1 MTSSLISP
9 RRAPGARLLPFA
21 ALLLAAPLVQAQYK
35 VVDNDGK
42 VTYSDRAPSSSE
54 GRVTALGARAPLEP
68 AEPDLP
74 FELRQAAT
82 KYPVTLYTT
91 TGGCDPC
98 NAGRQ
103 LLKQRGIPFT
113 ERQAITGEDVDALER
128 ITGGRD
134 APTLTV
140 GAQVLRGYASDP
152 WTQTL
157 DAAGYPRDSRL
168 PSTYQ
173 HRPVAPVVERRDPA
187 VARGSETAAPVR
199 QLPIAQP
206 PVGTTTSGSP
216 GGIRF

>member
-1 MTSSLISP
+1 MTSSITSP

-54 GRVTALGARAPLEP
+54 GRVTALGARAPVEA

-91 TGGCDPC
+91 TGACDPC

-113 ERQAITGEDVDALER
+113 ERQAVTGEDVDALER

-134 APTLTV
+134 APTLTI
-140 GAQVLRGYASDP
+140 GAQILRGFATDS

-157 DAAGYPRDSRL
+157 DAAGYPRESRL
-168 PSTYQ
+168 PATYQ
-173 HRPVAPVVERRDPA
+173 YRPVAPVVERRDPS
-187 VARGSETAAPVR
+187 VARNEPSAPLVRPTA
-199 QLPIAQP
+199 P
-206 PVGTTTSGSP
+206 PAATTGSP
-216 GGIRF
+216 SAGGIRF